1 LYLSEKL
8 FKTDISA
15 KINSSGKKIGFVIS
29 LNLSDLK
36 IAKET
41 NIKNAN
47 P

>member
-1 LYLSEKL
+1 
-8 FKTDISA
+8 
-15 KINSSGKKIGFVIS
+15 

-47 P
+47 PWWIPFKKHGKDHLLKINLQHNIQATEVT